1 MWAWRENFPPHFLSL
16 VFSLE
21 LNSGK
26 CHFPP
31 YFPLPIFHLPCF
43 HHNQTYPKALFV
55 VVGNAQ
61 YDTLFKVILV
71 QFCTC
76 KEQL

>member
-1 MWAWRENFPPHFLSL
+1 MSLMFFLL
-16 VFSLE
+16 YRIFAV
-21 LNSGK
+21 NSISESGNAQYA
-26 CHFPP
+26 F
-31 YFPLPIFHLPCF
+31 FG
-43 HHNQTYPKALFV
+43 TKALFV
-55 VVGNAQ
+55 VVVVVGNAL